1 MLDFWGRER
10 VQFGKRVEH
19 VREDDAGVS
28 VTFTDGSTAT
38 GDFLIA
44 ADGSHSAVR
53 PYVLGY
59 TPERRYAGYVN
70 WNGLVKIDEEIA
82 PAHQWTTFVGEGKR
96 VSLMPVSGGTSISF
110 LMSRFPSVW
119 RKIAQPSE
127 PISRVTSAAGRRRC
141 RS

>member
-59 TPERRYAGYVN
+59 TP
-70 WNGLVKIDEEIA
+70 
-82 PAHQWTTFVGEGKR
+82 
-96 VSLMPVSGGTSISF
+96 
-110 LMSRFPSVW
+110 
-119 RKIAQPSE
+119 
-127 PISRVTSAAGRRRC
+127 SAATPVTLTGTDW
-141 RS
+141 